1 MNTDLIRP
9 AKEVPG
15 LQVTITLAELVEGI
29 NIAIDETER
38 RLEQRVADE
47 KAETYLSRA
56 KVVEMLDKSPA
67 TLYRGQKAGYLV
79 PLNVG
84 GSKRYRMSDVKRIIE
99 GDSAQRGVVS

>member
-1 MNTDLIRP
+1 MNYNIVQL
-9 AKEVPG
+9 AKELPN

-29 NIAIDETER
+29 NLCIDETER
-38 RLEQRVADE
+38 RLEQKVADE

-67 TLYRGQKAGYLV
+67 TRYRWQKAGYLV

>member
-1 MNTDLIRP
+1 MVKNLIQL
-9 AKEVPG
+9 AKECPG

-67 TLYRGQKAGYLV
+67 TLYRWQKSGYLV
-79 PLNVG
+79 PLTIG
-84 GSKRYRMSDVKRIIE
+84 GKRRYKMSDVKRIL
-99 GDSAQRGVVS
+99 GTA